1 MDDHKKERA
10 VNETKNEISLVK
22 QEVNYHRKAFTHL
35 KGGLLRLRRQLKKD
49 DERLKE
55 FRHALNTTAKSN
67 GTTCSPQT
75 TSWTN
80 WCSRRKK

>member
-10 VNETKNEISLVK
+10 VNEARNDISLVK

-35 KGGLLRLRRQLKKD
+35 KGGLVRLRRQLKKD

-55 FRHALNTTAKSN
+55 YKLVLNTTVKSN
-67 GTTCSPQT
+67 GTPL
-75 TSWTN
+75 
-80 WCSRRKK
+80 SRR